1 MLSKLDRQQ
10 QISKLVISSLLS
22 YLFQTI
28 FVTRSLGTTCGRNLT
43 RETPASH
50 IAVTKTDN
58 QDHHQLSLR
67 LWTGTMESGEYA
79 FMHYSPLSCLSHVP
93 HFPLVT
99 VVHPCWGA
107 IMLFAYCGIQVLWF
121 VEIDLSIQIIQSSC
135 TFIFAVSLWC
145 LLAPMIIVIR

>member
-79 FMHYSPLSCLSHVP
+79 FMHYSPLSSLSHVP

-99 VVHPCWGA
+99 KGRRQRRRRRKRRRTTTRLKKVEKKRGVDGKRGEVVK
-107 IMLFAYCGIQVLWF
+107 
-121 VEIDLSIQIIQSSC
+121 E
-135 TFIFAVSLWC
+135 
-145 LLAPMIIVIR
+145 